1 MDSAYD
7 LSLTSRAPVGGERC
21 RSAAHTPATALVW
34 AGVFVEP
41 DTTVFHVEAS
51 RSLRVLS
58 EYLGIDTT
66 AGQLTAVSCC

>member
-41 DTTVFHVEAS
+41 DTTG
-51 RSLRVLS
+51 LRT
-58 EYLGIDTT
+58 LGQHGGRLVGL
-66 AGQLTAVSCC
+66 AGP